1 MPKLYYT
8 PTSCGAASFI
18 AAYIANI
25 NMECEIIDLTTHET
39 ESRKNFYEINPKGN
53 VPCIVLDNGQIL
65 NENIACLMYIADIA
79 IKENKKS
86 LVGDINDI
94 YLIYQNLSYI
104 ASELHAT
111 IGLFFNPEI
120 KYNTYVHKIIENI
133 FDRKMKYLEK
143 YIIKPNNFVI
153 GSTFTVVD
161 SYLHIVL
168 SWINYV
174 GLDFEKYPNSKQ
186 YYEFIYSLEKVK
198 EARKRMI
205 YSPKYIV

>member
-18 AAYIANI
+18 ASFISGV
-25 NMECEIIDLTTHET
+25 NMECEIVDLTTHET
-39 ESRKNFYEINPKGN
+39 ESRKDFYKINPKGN
-53 VPCIVLDNGQIL
+53 VPCIVLDNGEIL
-65 NENIACLMYIADIA
+65 NENIACLMFIADMA
-79 IKENKKS
+79 IKENKKT
-86 LVGDINDI
+86 LIGEKNNI

-120 KYNTYVHKIIENI
+120 KFDMNVHTIIKNI

-143 YIIKPNNFVI
+143 HIIKTDSFIV

-168 SWINYV
+168 SWFSYV
-174 GLDFEKYPNSKQ
+174 GLNIEKYPNAKK
-186 YYEFIYSLEKVK
+186 YYDFIVSLEDVK
-198 EARKRMI
+198 EARKRMAA
-205 YSPKYIV
+205 SPRFIL